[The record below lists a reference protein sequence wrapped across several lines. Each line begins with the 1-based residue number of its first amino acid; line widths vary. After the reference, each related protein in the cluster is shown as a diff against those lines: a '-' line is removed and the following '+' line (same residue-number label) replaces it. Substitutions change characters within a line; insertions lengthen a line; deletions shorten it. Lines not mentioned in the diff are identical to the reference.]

1 MFTEPCLYY
10 GMEQPFVT
18 LNMSHFSLSNSQMFL
33 LEEASCPSALLPVHL
48 KKECG
53 GLGFHLAAKYIK
65 W

>member
-10 GMEQPFVT
+10 RMEQRLVT
-18 LNMSHFSLSNSQMFL
+18 LNMSHFSLYNSQMFL
-33 LEEASCPSALLPVHL
+33 LEEASCLSALLPVHL

-53 GLGFHLAAKYIK
+53 GLGFHLTAKCTK